1 MPSLPRL
8 TLLLGALAAIIATS
22 LRAASASAASATPK
36 NVLFIALDDL
46 NDWVGAFGG
55 SRQAKTPH
63 LDAFAR
69 RGAVVFQRAYCPGP
83 VCGPSR
89 SALLSGFMPNRTG
102 VYGNSQNML
111 RSPMV
116 QTHATLPE
124 YFSKHGYH
132 ALSMGKIFH
141 KHPADQGHWAFDQ
154 WERNRGGFAIDPE
167 RRSSRTEN
175 IVAGQPGPKL
185 PARSRDDDAADGESG
200 TLFGWGPTR
209 EGKETT
215 GDYNT
220 AQWAARQLAQPPRKP
235 FFLAVGISKPH
246 LPWFVPQEY
255 FDRHP
260 LESIQVPP
268 HRTDDLDDILDPSG
282 GKKFTA
288 SADYRWA
295 STSEA
300 LLKRTVQAYL
310 AAISYADDCL
320 GVIFDALEKSP
331 ARDNTV
337 VVIFGDHGWHLSEKL
352 RYRKATLWAES
363 TRLPLMIRLPGMNA
377 RQDSP
382 RVVNLIDLYPTLVD
396 VCGLPAKP
404 GLDGRS
410 LAPLLRD
417 PQLAWAHPSITINGR
432 GNACVVD
439 ERWYFI
445 RYRDGTEELY
455 DMQSDPLQQ
464 TNLIRS
470 TDAMHR
476 AQIDRLAKLL
486 PSSYAPDVPRN
497 TGGSEAKRAEPDM
510 SIKATRP
517 VEKLL

>member
-1 MPSLPRL
+1 MNFKPLSS
-8 TLLLGALAAIIATS
+8 ALALLCALAPA
-22 LRAASASAASATPK
+22 LRAAPAAAPATRP
-36 NVLFIALDDL
+36 NILFIALDDL
-46 NDWVGAFGG
+46 NDWTGPFGG
-55 SRQAKTPH
+55 NVQAKTPQ

-69 RGAVVFQRAYCPGP
+69 RGAVVFQRAQCPGP

-111 RSPMV
+111 KSALV
-116 QTHATLPE
+116 QAHATLPE

-132 ALSMGKIFH
+132 SLSMGKIFH

-154 WERNRGGFAIDPE
+154 WERTSGGFALDRE

-175 IVAGQPGPKL
+175 LIDGKPGPKV
-185 PARSRDDDAADGESG
+185 ANAEGEGDVGDESG

-215 GDYNT
+215 GDYHT
-220 AQWAARQLAQPPRKP
+220 AKWAAQQLAQPPRKP

-260 LESIQVPP
+260 LSSIKIPP
-268 HRTDDLDDILDPSG
+268 HQRDDLDDIVDANG
-282 GKKFTA
+282 RKKFSP

-295 STSEA
+295 SSSED
-300 LLKRTVQAYL
+300 LLKRTIQAYL

-331 ARDNTV
+331 ARDNTIV
-337 VVIFGDHGWHLSEKL
+337 VVFGDHGWHLTEKL

-363 TRLPLMIRLPGMNA
+363 TRLPLLMRVPGMTA
-377 RQDSP
+377 KQDCP
-382 RVVNLIDLYPTLVD
+382 RVVNLIDLYPTLID
-396 VCGLPAKP
+396 LCGLPTKP

-410 LAPLLRD
+410 LASLLRNPATPWD
-417 PQLAWAHPSITINGR
+417 HPSITINGR
-432 GNACVVD
+432 GNACVVG

-455 DMQSDPLQQ
+455 DMQADPLQWK
-464 TNLIRS
+464 NLARS
-470 TDAMHR
+470 TDPLHR
-476 AQIDRLAKLL
+476 AQRERLAKLL
-486 PSSYAPDVPRN
+486 PADYAADVPQN
-497 TGGSEAKRAEPDM
+497 KGGSEAKRVEPDLG
-510 SIKATRP
+510 IKATRP
-517 VEKLL
+517 LEKLR